1 MSHSSVEVSPTRLL
15 VGKIAIPVSFCALV
29 LILFLP
35 LQGLSPAGQAM
46 LGILAMAVILWVTE
60 AMAYPISALL
70 IALLMTLFLGLIPNV
85 DTGSAMGTSKAILQ
99 AMKGFSSPSII
110 VISGALIMAAAMQAT
125 ELDRRI
131 ARAIL
136 SRVHPSPGAIL
147 AGCLL
152 IGVVFSFLVPSPTG
166 RTAVQIPILA
176 GVVAT
181 LGLGEKSRFAAIL
194 VIGAAQ
200 VSTIWNVGVM
210 TATGHNVAG
219 LELMAE
225 HSGFTLTWAK
235 WLLHAGPWSALMT
248 IILFLILRRELKG
261 LTFSSEINS
270 LASSHEPL
278 NNSQKRLAF
287 YTILLITSWITEG
300 TLHHITVPA
309 TMLIMAV
316 SLLLP
321 GIGVFGSWKEVEK
334 RLPWGV
340 IVMFGVSIGLGQQL
354 VNTGAAAW
362 LAESCFSA
370 LNLSSFST
378 PILVALMTLFTIV
391 IHLGF
396 ASAMSV
402 TVALL
407 PVFLA
412 FSDTLPPS
420 MTQNAMG
427 LVLLQL
433 FAVSFGMI
441 LPVNSP
447 QNMVAYST
455 GSFDTRTFAKI
466 GLQLTFA
473 SLVTFALFSVTW
485 WKWSGLLA

>member
-1 MSHSSVEVSPTRLL
+1 MSDASIEHSPIKLL
-15 VGKIAIPVSFCALV
+15 VGRIAIPVSFCALV
-29 LILFLP
+29 AILFLP
-35 LQGLSPAGQAM
+35 LQGLTPAGQAM

-70 IALLMTLFLGLIPNV
+70 IALLMTLFLGLTPNP
-85 DTGSAMGTSKAILQ
+85 DTGSIIGTSKAILQ

-136 SRVHPSPGAIL
+136 SRVHPSPAAIL

-225 HSGFTLTWAK
+225 HSGYSLTWAK
-235 WLLHAGPWSALMT
+235 WLLYAGPWSALMT
-248 IILFLILRRELKG
+248 IVLFLILRRELRG
-261 LTFSSEINS
+261 VNFDSDTGI
-270 LASSHEPL
+270 LADSREPL
-278 NNSQKRLAF
+278 NRQQMRLALF
-287 YTILLITSWITEG
+287 TLILITSWITEG
-300 TLHHITVPA
+300 FLHHITVPA

-316 SLLLP
+316 CLLLP
-321 GIGVFGSWKEVEK
+321 GLGVFKNWKDVEK

-340 IVMFGVSIGLGQQL
+340 IVMFGVSISLGQQL
-354 VNTGAAAW
+354 VSTGAAAW

-370 LNLSSFST
+370 LDISSFSI
-378 PILVALMTLFTIV
+378 PLLVVVMTSFSI
-391 IHLGF
+391 IMHLGF

-412 FSDTLPPS
+412 FSSTLPPS
-420 MTQNAMG
+420 MSENAMG

-441 LPVNSP
+441 LPVNAP

-455 GSFDTRTFAKI
+455 GSFDTKTFARI
-466 GLQLTFA
+466 GLQLTAA
-473 SLVTFALFSVTW
+473 SLLTFALFAATW
-485 WKWSGLLA
+485 WKWTGLLV

>member
-1 MSHSSVEVSPTRLL
+1 MSHSSAGVSPTKLL

-35 LQGLSPAGQAM
+35 LQGLSPPGQAM

-60 AMAYPISALL
+60 AIAYPISALL
-70 IALLMTLFLGLIPNV
+70 IALLMTLFLGLIPDAN
-85 DTGSAMGTSKAILQ
+85 TGSAIGTSKAILQ
-99 AMKGFSSPSII
+99 AMKGFSSPSLI

-125 ELDRRI
+125 ELDLRI
-131 ARAIL
+131 ARAVL
-136 SRVHPSPGAIL
+136 SKIHPSPGAIL
-147 AGCLL
+147 AACLL
-152 IGVVFSFLVPSPTG
+152 IGVIFSFLVPSPTG

-181 LGLGEKSRFAAIL
+181 LGPGEKSRFAAIL

-225 HSGFTLTWAK
+225 HSGFTMTWAK
-235 WLLHAGPWSALMT
+235 WLLYAGPWSVLMT
-248 IILFLILRRELKG
+248 VILFLILRRELKG
-261 LTFSSEINS
+261 LNFTADVSS
-270 LASSHEPL
+270 LATNRKPL
-278 NNSQKRLAF
+278 NRSQKQLAL

-316 SLLLP
+316 CLLLP
-321 GIGVFGSWKEVEK
+321 GTGVFDGWKDVEK

-340 IVMFGVSIGLGQQL
+340 IVMFGVSISLGQQL

-362 LAESCFSA
+362 LAESCFSSLGISA
-370 LNLSSFST
+370 FST
-378 PILVALMTLFTIV
+378 PLLVVVMTTFTI
-391 IHLGF
+391 IMHLGF

-420 MTQNAMG
+420 MNQNAMG

-441 LPVNSP
+441 LPVNAP

-455 GSFDTRTFAKI
+455 GSFDTKTFARI
-466 GLQLTFA
+466 GSQLTIA
-473 SLVTFALFSVTW
+473 SLATFALFSATW
-485 WKWSGLLA
+485 WKWSGLLV

>member
-1 MSHSSVEVSPTRLL
+1 MSDSMLELSPAKLL
-15 VGKIAIPVSFCALV
+15 VGRIAIPVSFCALV
-29 LILFLP
+29 FILLLP
-35 LQGLSPAGQAM
+35 LEGLTPAGQAM

-70 IALLMTLFLGLIPNV
+70 IALLMTLFLGLIPNP
-85 DTGSAMGTSKAILQ
+85 DTGATIGTSKAIFQ

-110 VISGALIMAAAMQAT
+110 VISGALILAAAMQAT
-125 ELDRRI
+125 ELDKRI

-166 RTAVQIPILA
+166 RTSVLIPILA

-181 LGLGEKSRFAAIL
+181 LGLNANSRFAAIL

-225 HSGFTLTWAK
+225 HSGFTMTWAK

-248 IILFLILRRELKG
+248 VILFMILRRELNG
-261 LTFSSEINS
+261 VNFSPKADA
-270 LASSHEPL
+270 LVDSHQPL
-278 NNSQKRLAF
+278 DKNQKRLALF
-287 YTILLITSWITEG
+287 TVLLITSWIFEG

-309 TMLIMAV
+309 TMLIMSV
-316 SLLLP
+316 LLLLP
-321 GIGVFGSWKEVEK
+321 GTGVFDSWKDVEK

-340 IVMFGVSIGLGQQL
+340 IVMFGVSISLGQQL
-354 VNTGAAAW
+354 VHTGAAAW

-370 LNLSSFST
+370 LDISALSI
-378 PILVALMTLFTIV
+378 PLLVVVMTTFTI
-391 IHLGF
+391 IMHLGF

-420 MTQNAMG
+420 MVQNAMG

-441 LPVNSP
+441 LPVNAP

-455 GSFDTRTFAKI
+455 GYFDTKTFARI
-466 GLQLTFA
+466 GLQLTVA
-473 SLVTFALFSVTW
+473 SLATFALFAATW
-485 WKWSGLLA
+485 WKWTGLLN

>member
-1 MSHSSVEVSPTRLL
+1 MSHSTADISPTRLL
-15 VGKIAIPVSFCALV
+15 VGKIAIPVSFCV
-29 LILFLP
+29 LLLIQILP

-46 LGILAMAVILWVTE
+46 LGILGLAVILWVTE
-60 AMAYPISALL
+60 AMAYPVSALL
-70 IALLMTLFLGLIPNV
+70 IALLMTLFLGLIPTI
-85 DTGSAMGTSKAILQ
+85 DTGSAMGTSKAIQQ

-136 SRVHPSPGAIL
+136 ARVHPSPGAIL

-152 IGVVFSFLVPSPTG
+152 IGVIFSFLVPSPTG

-200 VSTIWNVGVM
+200 VSTLWNVGVM

-225 HSGFTLTWAK
+225 HNGFTLTWAK
-235 WLLHAGPWSALMT
+235 WLLYAGPWSALMT
-248 IILFLILRRELKG
+248 VILFMILRRELKG
-261 LTFSSEINS
+261 LTFSSDASS
-270 LASSHEPL
+270 LTSSHEPF
-278 NNSQKRLAF
+278 SKQQKRLAL
-287 YTILLITSWITEG
+287 YTVILIASWISEG

-316 SLLLP
+316 CLLLP
-321 GIGVFGSWKEVEK
+321 GIGVFGSWQEVEK

-340 IVMFGVSIGLGQQL
+340 IVMFGVSISLGQQL
-354 VNTGAAAW
+354 VSTGAAAW

-370 LNLSSFST
+370 LDISVYSIPL
-378 PILVALMTLFTIV
+378 LVVVMTSFTI
-391 IHLGF
+391 IMHLGF

-407 PVFLA
+407 PVFIA
-412 FSDTLPPS
+412 FSDSLPPH
-420 MTQNAMG
+420 MAQNAMP

-441 LPVNSP
+441 LPVNAP

-455 GSFDTRTFAKI
+455 GSFDTRTFVRI

-473 SLVTFALFSVTW
+473 SLLTFALFAATW
-485 WKWSGLLA
+485 WKWTGLLV

>member
-1 MSHSSVEVSPTRLL
+1 MSHSSVEVSPTKLL
-15 VGKIAIPVSFCALV
+15 LGKIAIPVAFCALV

-46 LGILAMAVILWVTE
+46 LGILALAVILWVTE

-70 IALLMTLFLGLIPNV
+70 IALLMTLFLGLIPNI
-85 DTGSAMGTSKAILQ
+85 DTGSAIGTSKAILQ

-136 SRVHPSPGAIL
+136 SRVHPSPSAIL

-152 IGVVFSFLVPSPTG
+152 VGVVFSFLIPSPTG

-225 HSGFTLTWAK
+225 HSGFTITWAK
-235 WLLHAGPWSALMT
+235 WLLHAGPWSAFMT
-248 IILFLILRRELKG
+248 VILFLILRRELKG
-261 LTFSSEINS
+261 VNFNSDVETLTNNK
-270 LASSHEPL
+270 EPL
-278 NNSQKRLAF
+278 NKQQKRLGLFTVA
-287 YTILLITSWITEG
+287 LITSWITEG

-316 SLLLP
+316 CLLLP
-321 GIGVFGSWKEVEK
+321 GIGVFDSWKDVESSNH
-334 RLPWGV
+334 LGTQPNNDGV
-340 IVMFGVSIGLGQQL
+340 YQTTSYRCAQPQKYGF
-354 VNTGAAAW
+354 TY
-362 LAESCFSA
+362 
-370 LNLSSFST
+370 
-378 PILVALMTLFTIV
+378 LVAITCTMIKTDDRLTSLSNAHHGKQGKYTDIGGQTVGHYMAFTELFQQHEIKQ
-391 IHLGF
+391 HHGH
-396 ASAMSV
+396 
-402 TVALL
+402 
-407 PVFLA
+407 
-412 FSDTLPPS
+412 
-420 MTQNAMG
+420 G
-427 LVLLQL
+427 
-433 FAVSFGMI
+433 
-441 LPVNSP
+441 
-447 QNMVAYST
+447 
-455 GSFDTRTFAKI
+455 
-466 GLQLTFA
+466 
-473 SLVTFALFSVTW
+473 
-485 WKWSGLLA
+485 